1 MRTSSD
7 ELAPEAVAAQASAA
21 AMPTATTPPIIPT
34 IPIIRSAVYQHIY
47 RYVPTTTRA
56 SGWKSR
62 GCEALE
68 DRVSVLFRE
77 WVISQ
82 GRPWEFSLFFFF
94 GEFHVGILFLQAS
107 GWNYDSR

>member
-34 IPIIRSAVYQHIY
+34 IPIIRSADYQHIY

-68 DRVSVLFRE
+68 DRVSVPFRE
-77 WVISQ
+77 GAWVISQ
-82 GRPWEFSLFFFF
+82 GRPWEFSLF
-94 GEFHVGILFLQAS
+94 LFLGS
-107 GWNYDSR
+107 FT

>member
-68 DRVSVLFRE
+68 DRVSVQ
-77 WVISQ
+77 S
-82 GRPWEFSLFFFF
+82 GRVP
-94 GEFHVGILFLQAS
+94 GAS
-107 GWNYDSR
+107 NLDDEDS